1 MAAGFRASAVGAA
14 SRLPVPIGLQQ
25 LPHTGLRA
33 ARPHTLSSWRPATGM
48 GGRLHYGEHAGMRRR
63 EGSISSR
70 AAITPK
76 RHTPSKKKVKKQV
89 YCGTPGC
96 TDEWN
101 GNAPRRVRIIM
112 IRIKNRAVE
121 RLHHDA
127 FFCFFFSF
135 SSFSFSISATY
146 FSISSGFNI
155 YQREFKVSLQAM
167 RAAPEEGRPLAAD
180 DQKVDGTPQLGTAL
194 QGAKGMWERRHHG
207 GWSAG
212 SPPGACAAPPTLMPA
227 EAAAGAAITLRGW
240 SRLMIASSM
249 FLPPD

>member
-1 MAAGFRASAVGAA
+1 MRTIKTLTTQPETRGRGRGCRVSSQCRGRCVPPPGAHRPPAAAA
-14 SRLPVPIGLQQ
+14 HWTPSP
-25 LPHTGLRA
+25 
-33 ARPHTLSSWRPATGM
+33 RPHTLSSWRPATGM
-48 GGRLHYGEHAGMRRR
+48 GGRLHYGEHAGMRRE

-155 YQREFKVSLQAM
+155 
-167 RAAPEEGRPLAAD
+167 
-180 DQKVDGTPQLGTAL
+180 
-194 QGAKGMWERRHHG
+194 
-207 GWSAG
+207 
-212 SPPGACAAPPTLMPA
+212 
-227 EAAAGAAITLRGW
+227 LRGW

>member
-1 MAAGFRASAVGAA
+1 MPWALRPA
-14 SRLPVPIGLQQ
+14 SRCPSASSSCHALDSEPRGPTRCHPGARQQ
-25 LPHTGLRA
+25 EWG
-33 ARPHTLSSWRPATGM
+33 
-48 GGRLHYGEHAGMRRR
+48 
-63 EGSISSR
+63 EGSTTESTRGCGEGKAPFPQEPPSR
-70 AAITPK
+70 PK
-76 RHTPSKKKVKKQV
+76 DTHPLRKRLKKQV

-180 DQKVDGTPQLGTAL
+180 DQKVDATPQLGTAL

-227 EAAAGAAITLRGW
+227 GAAAGAAITLRGW